1 MKKRDMILAVLAV
14 ILVLS
19 ASIGA
24 ALAYFTSYAEARG
37 GYVVHMGYETEIEEN
52 VEGNVKT
59 IRITN
64 TAGPGTDEGTYP
76 VFVRVKVYHGSDCT
90 IKVPA
95 ATNWKEENEETGSV
109 WYYTVPLYTGETTE
123 ALEISISVAAGAE
136 VKAGDPI
143 DVIVTY
149 ESVPAVF
156 NAHSESNSDDN
167 SPDMATSW
175 ANAAEITAING

>member
-1 MKKRDMILAVLAV
+1 MKKRDAILAVLAV

-24 ALAYFTSYAEARG
+24 ASAYFTSYAEARA
-37 GYVVHMGYETEIEEN
+37 GYVVHMGYETVIDED

-59 IRITN
+59 VRITN
-64 TAGPGTDEGTYP
+64 QAGQGTAAGTYP
-76 VFVRVKVYHGSDCT
+76 VFVRVKVYYGSDCAVN
-90 IKVPA
+90 VPKTA
-95 ATNWKEENEETGSV
+95 NWSKSGGNGEIVCS
-109 WYYTVPLYTGETTE
+109 YDLPLYTGETTGPTE
-123 ALEISISVAAGAE
+123 GLKINVSVADGAE

-156 NAHSESNSDDN
+156 NADG
-167 SPDMATSW
+167 SPDPTTAWSI
-175 ANAAEITAING
+175 ASAITAING

>member
-1 MKKRDMILAVLAV
+1 MKKRDTILAVLAV

-24 ALAYFTSYAEARG
+24 ASAYFTSYAEARG
-37 GYVVHMGYETEIEEN
+37 GYVVHMGYETVIKEN

-59 IRITN
+59 VTVTN
-64 TAGPGTDEGTYP
+64 TAGPDTDEGTYP

-90 IKVPA
+90 VDVPA
-95 ATNWKEENEETGSV
+95 AANWAAENEETGTV
-109 WYYTVPLYTGETTE
+109 YYYTVPLYTGETTGPL
-123 ALEISISVAAGAE
+123 AINVFVADGAE

-156 NAHSESNSDDN
+156 NADG
-167 SPDMATSW
+167 SPDRGTAWS
-175 ANAAEITAING
+175 NAAEITAING